1 MTEVKYKSIKD
12 WNADEKP
19 RERLISNG
27 ASTLSNAEILAIL
40 LGSGTKNLSAVDLA
54 RKVVELRGDLSELAA
69 CDYAEFK
76 QVKGI
81 GDAKA
86 VTLAAAFELAK
97 RVEIRPFDKLPAIKT
112 SRDVANYLTPKMAFL
127 KKEIFVALLLNSSN
141 RIIREAKISEGS
153 LNSSIVHPREAF
165 RPAIVESAAAVI
177 FAHNHPSG
185 NPEPSEQDK
194 RLTKQLSEAGKIL
207 GVKVLDHVIIA
218 GDNHTALADYGL
230 V

>member
-1 MTEVKYKSIKD
+1 MLDNEYKSIKD

-27 ASTLSNAEILAIL
+27 ASTLSNAEIIAIL
-40 LGSGTKNLSAVDLA
+40 LRSGTRSISAVDLA
-54 RKVVELRGDLSELAA
+54 RKVVELREDLSELAA

-97 RVEIRPFDKLPAIKT
+97 RVEIRPFERLAAIK
-112 SRDVANYLTPKMAFL
+112 SSKDVADFLAPKMAFL

-194 RLTKQLSEAGKIL
+194 RLTRQLAEAGKIL
-207 GVKVLDHVIIA
+207 GIKVLDHIIIA
-218 GDNHTALADYGL
+218 GKKHTALADFGL